1 MTDFHVNPLGQD
13 DNFLLLVVLTERFS
27 SGDVRLKNQAEPSD
41 LRVHPL
47 SMQRHFDN
55 INLLDHEISA
65 TNTALILF
73 ETMLIVYG
81 RRQPKSMSL
90 YH

>member
-1 MTDFHVNPLGQD
+1 
-13 DNFLLLVVLTERFS
+13 LVVLTERFS
-27 SGDVRLKNQAEPSD
+27 SGDIRLKTQAEPSD

-55 INLLDHEISA
+55 INLLVHEISA

-73 ETMLIVYG
+73 
-81 RRQPKSMSL
+81 
-90 YH
+90 